1 MSSTLFLNCWNIF
14 VTGLSNIT
22 VFLQLL
28 QLSKANPQMVNITRR
43 RNMHCTNNQKPSPP
57 SSTTTA
63 TTKFRYVWPVRIR
76 TRTLNDHEHIIY
88 NVSPIFTTVAN
99 SIAFSWTLRLCSE
112 YTPAT
117 GSTTVNVFLYY
128 LDGARDTVAVRSA
141 SISLVDS
148 SARRVLIGPMRIDQQ
163 EWRKG
168 SGWST
173 EENHRGDR
181 ERFSECVLGRVGK
194 SGVLRLAVDI
204 EIDARAFDLFEYFPT
219 LSRAS
224 VESSVVDC
232 AEALIREIRSH
243 NADAEEKDPFVVHR
257 NVLAFGCKRLQEMQ
271 QRRKD
276 GEQLS
281 ADEKQALQTVRLLEW
296 FIWRFIFTNISQFNE
311 INYAILYF
319 RCLPLSTLTMWC

>member
-1 MSSTLFLNCWNIF
+1 M
-14 VTGLSNIT
+14 
-22 VFLQLL
+22 
-28 QLSKANPQMVNITRR
+28 
-43 RNMHCTNNQKPSPP
+43 
-57 SSTTTA
+57 STT

-76 TRTLNDHEHIIY
+76 TCTLNDHEHIIY
-88 NVSPIFTTVAN
+88 NVSPTFSTVAN

-128 LDGARDTVAVRSA
+128 LDGPRDAIAVRSA

-148 SARRVLIGPMRIDQQ
+148 SARRVLIGPMHIDQH
-163 EWRKG
+163 EWRTG

-181 ERFSECVLGRVGK
+181 ERFSEFVLDRVGK
-194 SGVLRLAVDI
+194 SGVMRLAVDI
-204 EIDARAFDLFEYFPT
+204 EMDTRAFDLFEYFPT

-224 VESSVVDC
+224 IEPSVVNC
-232 AEALIREIRSH
+232 AETLIREIRP
-243 NADAEEKDPFVVHR
+243 ADAADANEKDPFVIHR

-276 GEQLS
+276 GEPLS
-281 ADEKQALQTVRLLEW
+281 TNEKQALQTV
-296 FIWRFIFTNISQFNE
+296 
-311 INYAILYF
+311 
-319 RCLPLSTLTMWC
+319 STRMIC